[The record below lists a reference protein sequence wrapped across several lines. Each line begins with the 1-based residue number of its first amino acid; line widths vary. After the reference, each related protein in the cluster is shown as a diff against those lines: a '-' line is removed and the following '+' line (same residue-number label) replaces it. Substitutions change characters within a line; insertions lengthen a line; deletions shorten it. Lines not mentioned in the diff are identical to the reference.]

1 MILLSISA
9 YSQYVDLGLP
19 SGTKW
24 KAENESGRYDII
36 DALNYYYDNLPSVS
50 QFQELID
57 NCTWIWKGD
66 GYKVIGKNG
75 NSIFLPADGFR
86 QSTGELKR
94 VGESGCYW
102 SWEPYELKS
111 DSNNYGC
118 LTFDISGKYIF
129 YYRGTAQRSIR
140 LVKSY

>member
-66 GYKVIGKNG
+66 GYKVIGKIIETFKFKEFFRFLIPFFNF
-75 NSIFLPADGFR
+75 NIFPYFSNCSIF
-86 QSTGELKR
+86 
-94 VGESGCYW
+94 
-102 SWEPYELKS
+102 
-111 DSNNYGC
+111 N
-118 LTFDISGKYIF
+118 IIF
-129 YYRGTAQRSIR
+129 EF
-140 LVKSY
+140 